1 MKLTPVPFNIGSSD
15 DAVVGS
21 FVSNST
27 PKTPLLDALLM
38 AKMPQLSY
46 GKGYYTPL
54 SLKVK

>member
-46 GKGYYTPL
+46 GNLYYTH
-54 SLKVK
+54 